1 MVVNFIYKYYCEKC
15 KKQFETRKK
24 EQRFCSRSCANSIN
38 TSKRKIEDESIFLSG
53 LNDISA
59 YVLGIIMS
67 DGCLSFDNHSKRFRI
82 TISMNEYEFIE
93 KLRKMY
99 TPTKKLYSYKARNA
113 LKTTYTFISSN
124 KSDIEFLKSLGI
136 YTRKSKILRF
146 PKIEE
151 KYERIV
157 IKGIFDGDGS
167 VYINKTVSNG
177 KIYKYINTSITTG
190 SENFAEDILDILT
203 KNGINA
209 HKVKDSRKKDCWY
222 IKIYSKDAV
231 KKFYE
236 YLYEDS
242 KLHLKRKY
250 DLFKKMI

>member
-1 MVVNFIYKYYCEKC
+1 MNIIYKYYCEKC
-15 KKQFETRKK
+15 KIEFKTRKK
-24 EQRFCSRSCANSIN
+24 QQRFCSKSCANSTN
-38 TSKRKIEDESIFLSG
+38 TSKRKIEDKSIFMNG

-82 TISMNEYEFIE
+82 TISMNEYELIE
-93 KLRKMY
+93 ELRKMY
-99 TPTKKLYSYKARNA
+99 TPTKKLYSYKAKNA

-124 KSDIEFLKSLGI
+124 KNDIELLESLGI
-136 YTRKSKILRF
+136 CTRKSKILRF

-157 IKGIFDGDGS
+157 IRGIFDGDGS

-177 KIYKYINTSITTG
+177 KIYRYINASITTG
-190 SENFAEDILDILT
+190 CESFAEDILNILI

-209 HKVKDSRKKDCWY
+209 HKIKDSREKDCWY
-222 IKIYSKDAV
+222 IKIYSKDAI
-231 KKFYE
+231 KNFYE
-236 YLYEDS
+236 YIYKDS